1 VNLPIVSALDRTALA
16 GLYRGGW
23 DPPADV
29 TQRVSQIIAD
39 VRKRG
44 DAALVDYTRRFDDRA
59 YDLSKLR
66 VPIPMFEQAR
76 ALVPHEIVE
85 GLALARERV
94 EDFHRRQLQAGV
106 EYADADGTQYALR
119 HQALDSI
126 AAYVPG
132 GTAAL
137 PSSVIMNVVPAKVA
151 GVSRII
157 VLTPPQRDGKI
168 APAVLFACWLCDVDE
183 LYAVGGAQAI
193 AAAAYGT
200 ESIECVDKIVGPGNV
215 WVTEAKRQVYGACAI
230 DGLAGPSEVLVVAD
244 ASANVE
250 FVVGELLAQ
259 AEHDPLARV
268 AVVSESREVLDACAK
283 QIADLDVASL
293 PRGEIIASV
302 LERNTYLIHATKRK
316 HIFKVISKFCPEHL
330 SLQVQDPQE
339 YLPLVRHAGA
349 VFVGAQTPVACG
361 DYIAGT
367 NHVLPTSG
375 AARFSSGLRTED
387 FMRMFSVVEYS
398 AERMASDA
406 PVLEALAKF
415 EGLEQHA
422 GTAVLRREVL
432 RQTQGP
438 STHPCAEVS
447 KHQDDTVGGQDDSGS
462 EV

>member
-1 VNLPIVSALDRTALA
+1 MNLSIVSALDRQALA
-16 GLYRGGW
+16 GLYQGGW
-23 DPPADV
+23 NPAPEV
-29 TQRVSQIIAD
+29 TKRVADIIAD

-44 DAALVDYTRRFDDRA
+44 DSALVDYTRRFDDPA
-59 YDLSKLR
+59 YDISKLR

-94 EDFHRRQLQAGV
+94 EQFHRRQLHGDV
-106 EYADADGTQYALR
+106 EYADEDGTQYAFR
-119 HQALDSI
+119 YRPLDSI

-200 ESIECVDKIVGPGNV
+200 ESIGRVDKIVGPGNV

-244 ASANVE
+244 DSANVD

-268 AVVSESREVLDACAK
+268 AVVSESRELLEACAK
-283 QIADLDVASL
+283 QIADLDVQAL
-293 PRGEIIASV
+293 PRGDIIASV
-302 LERNTYLIHATKRK
+302 LEHNTYLIHAAK
-316 HIFKVISKFCPEHL
+316 HKQVFKVINRFSPEHL
-330 SLQVQDPQE
+330 SLQVREPQE
-339 YLPLVRHAGA
+339 YLPRIHHAGA
-349 VFVGAQTPVACG
+349 IFVGGQTPVACG

-375 AARFSSGLRTED
+375 AARFSSGLHTDD
-387 FMRMFSVVEYS
+387 FMRTFSIVENS
-398 AERMASDA
+398 AQRMAADA
-406 PVLEALAKF
+406 RTLAALAQF
-415 EGLEQHA
+415 EGLAQHA
-422 GTAVLRREVL
+422 RTAALR
-432 RQTQGP
+432 
-438 STHPCAEVS
+438 HA
-447 KHQDDTVGGQDDSGS
+447 QDDDSAAGDDKA
-462 EV
+462 

>member
-1 VNLPIVSALDRTALA
+1 MNVPIVSALDRQALA
-16 GLYRGGW
+16 SLYKGGW

-29 TQRVSQIIAD
+29 TARVGQIVAD

-44 DAALVDYTRRFDDRA
+44 DAALVDYTRRFDDPS
-59 YDLSKLR
+59 YDISKLR

-76 ALVPHEIVE
+76 SLVPHEIVE
-85 GLALARERV
+85 GLALARARV
-94 EDFHRRQLQAGV
+94 EDFHRRQLHGDV
-106 EYADADGTQYALR
+106 DYADEDGTRYALR
-119 HQALDSI
+119 YRALDSI

-157 VLTPPQRDGKI
+157 VLTPPQRDGRI

-200 ESIECVDKIVGPGNV
+200 ESIVRVDKIVGPGNV
-215 WVTEAKRQVYGACAI
+215 WVTEAKRQVYGACAV

-244 ASANVE
+244 ESANAE

-268 AVVSESREVLDACAK
+268 AVVSQSRDLLEACAK
-283 QIADLDVASL
+283 QIADLDVQAL

-302 LERNTYLIHATKRK
+302 LERNTYLVHAVKHK
-316 HIFKVISKFCPEHL
+316 HIFKVIDRFCPEHL
-330 SLQVQDPQE
+330 SLQVADPQN
-339 YLPLVRHAGA
+339 YLPLIRHAGA
-349 VFVGAQTPVACG
+349 VFVGGQTPVACG

-375 AARFSSGLRTED
+375 AARFSSGLHTDD
-387 FMRMFSVVEYS
+387 FMRTFSVVENS
-398 AERMASDA
+398 AERMAADA
-406 PVLEALAKF
+406 GVLAALAEY

-422 GTAVLRREVL
+422 NTARMRAL
-432 RQTQGP
+432 RQP
-438 STHPCAEVS
+438 
-447 KHQDDTVGGQDDSGS
+447 QDDSGS
-462 EV
+462 SEI

>member
-1 VNLPIVSALDRTALA
+1 MNVPIVSALDRQALA
-16 GLYRGGW
+16 GLYKGGW

-29 TQRVSQIIAD
+29 TARVGQIVAD

-44 DAALVDYTRRFDDRA
+44 DAALVDYTRRFDDPS
-59 YDLSKLR
+59 YDISKLR

-76 ALVPHEIVE
+76 SLVPHEIVE
-85 GLALARERV
+85 GLALARARV
-94 EDFHRRQLQAGV
+94 EDFHRLQLHGDV
-106 EYADADGTQYALR
+106 EYADQDGTHYALR
-119 HQALDSI
+119 YRALDSI

-151 GVSRII
+151 GASRII

-200 ESIECVDKIVGPGNV
+200 ESIVRVDKIVGPGNV
-215 WVTEAKRQVYGACAI
+215 FVTEAKRQVYGACAI

-244 ASANVE
+244 ESANVE

-268 AVVSESREVLDACAK
+268 AVVSQSRQVLEACAK
-283 QIADLDVASL
+283 QIAELDLEAL

-302 LERNTYLIHATKRK
+302 LERNAYLIHAVKPK
-316 HIFKVISKFCPEHL
+316 HILKVIDRFCPEHL
-330 SLQVQDPQE
+330 SLQVQNPQE
-339 YLPLVRHAGA
+339 YLPLIRHAGA
-349 VFVGAQTPVACG
+349 IFVGGQTPVACG

-375 AARFSSGLRTED
+375 AARFSSGLHTDD
-387 FMRMFSVVEYS
+387 FMRTFSVVENS
-398 AERMASDA
+398 AERMAGDA
-406 PVLEALAKF
+406 RVLAALAQY

-422 GTAVLRREVL
+422 NAARMRVLR
-432 RQTQGP
+432 P
-438 STHPCAEVS
+438 A
-447 KHQDDTVGGQDDSGS
+447 QDDKVG
-462 EV
+462 E

>member
-1 VNLPIVSALDRTALA
+1 MKVSIVNASDRQALA
-16 GLYRGGW
+16 ALYRGGW
-23 DPPADV
+23 EPPAQV
-29 TQRVSQIIAD
+29 TGGVSRIVAD
-39 VRKRG
+39 VRERG
-44 DAALVDYTRRFDDRA
+44 DAALVEYTRRFDDPA
-59 YDLSKLR
+59 YDVSKLR

-76 ALVPHEIVE
+76 TLVPHEIVE
-85 GLALARERV
+85 ALALARERV
-94 EDFHRRQLQAGV
+94 EAFHRRQLHGDV

-119 HQALDSI
+119 YRPLDSI

-157 VLTPPQRDGKI
+157 VLTPPQRDGRI

-200 ESIECVDKIVGPGNV
+200 ESIARVDKIVGPGNV

-244 ASANVE
+244 EHANVD

-268 AVVSESREVLDACAK
+268 AVVSESRELLEACAK
-283 QIADLDVASL
+283 QIDELDTSAL
-293 PRGEIIASV
+293 PRGEIVASV
-302 LERNTYLIHATKRK
+302 LERNTYLVHAAKRK
-316 HIFKVISKFCPEHL
+316 QVLRVIDGFCPEHL
-330 SLQVQDPQE
+330 SLQVADPE
-339 YLPLVRHAGA
+339 SYLPLIRHAGA
-349 VFVGAQTPVACG
+349 VFVGDRTPVACG
-361 DYIAGT
+361 DYLAGT

-375 AARFSSGLRTED
+375 AARFSSGLHTDD
-387 FMRMFSVVEYS
+387 FMRTFSVVQNS

-406 PVLEALAKF
+406 RALAALADY
-415 EGLEQHA
+415 EGLAQHA
-422 GTAVLRREVL
+422 RTARMRE
-432 RQTQGP
+432 QAP
-438 STHPCAEVS
+438 
-447 KHQDDTVGGQDDSGS
+447 
-462 EV
+462 

>member
-1 VNLPIVSALDRTALA
+1 MNVPIVSALDRQALS
-16 GLYRGGW
+16 GLYAGGW

-29 TQRVSQIIAD
+29 TARVAQIIAD
-39 VRKRG
+39 VRARG
-44 DAALVDYTRRFDDRA
+44 DAALVDYTRRFDDPA
-59 YDLSKLR
+59 YDISKLR

-94 EDFHRRQLQAGV
+94 EGFHRRQIRGEV
-106 EYADADGTQYALR
+106 EYADEDGTQYALR
-119 HQALDSI
+119 CRALDSI
-126 AAYVPG
+126 GAYVPG

-137 PSSVIMNVVPAKVA
+137 PSSVIMSVVPAKVA

-200 ESIECVDKIVGPGNV
+200 ESISRVDKIVGPGNL

-230 DGLAGPSEVLVVAD
+230 DGLAGPSEVLVIAD
-244 ASANVE
+244 ETADPE

-259 AEHDPLARV
+259 AEHDPLARA
-268 AVVSESREVLDACAK
+268 AVVSQSRDLLEACAK
-283 QIADLDVASL
+283 RIADLDVQSL
-293 PRGEIIASV
+293 PRGEIIAFV
-302 LERNTYLIHATKRK
+302 LERNTYLIHAVKHK
-316 HIFKVISKFCPEHL
+316 HIFKVVDRFCPEHL
-330 SLQVQDPQE
+330 SLQVADPQA
-339 YLPLVRHAGA
+339 YLPLIRHAGA

-375 AARFSSGLRTED
+375 AARFSSGLRTDD
-387 FMRMFSVVEYS
+387 FTRTFSIVQNS
-398 AERMASDA
+398 SQRMAADA
-406 PVLEALAKF
+406 RTLAALADF
-415 EGLEQHA
+415 EGLAQHA
-422 GTAVLRREVL
+422 NTARMRLALRAAQDDEGAARDDEGARGEEQREV
-432 RQTQGP
+432 
-438 STHPCAEVS
+438 
-447 KHQDDTVGGQDDSGS
+447 
-462 EV
+462 